1 MLPRMTPVVLLFVAL
16 LAAGCGRRPGSS
28 APATGAALPGGAAA
42 ARATTTPAP
51 STLAD
56 SAGAMPPAPVTA
68 VPGDDPALEASLAP
82 LHDVEVVARVD
93 GEIVAL
99 EVEEGDRVTA
109 SQLLARIDDR
119 ERHATLEEREAQV
132 TRTEAAWQRAQSLH
146 EQKLIADE
154 SYLEARADWQVARA
168 QRDRARLEWERCT
181 VGATIGG
188 VVAQRR
194 IQIGRMV
201 KEGEVLFRISDPDLL
216 RAELLLPESRLGS
229 VHAGQGVT
237 LIPVAGGPPARATIT
252 RVTPLVDPASGTFRV
267 TIDLDNRR
275 ARLPAGVT
283 ARVVLG
289 PRRAR

>member
-1 MLPRMTPVVLLFVAL
+1 MLPRILQAVLLLAAL
-16 LAAGCGRRPGSS
+16 LCAGCGRGPGTGAPGS
-28 APATGAALPGGAAA
+28 GA
-42 ARATTTPAP
+42 ARARETAAEQATTTSAP

-56 SAGAMPPAPVTA
+56 SLGSTLSPAPT
-68 VPGDDPALEASLAP
+68 PSGIDPAFETFLAA

-99 EVEEGDRVTA
+99 EVEEGARVTA
-109 SQLLARIDDR
+109 GQPLARIDDR
-119 ERHATLEEREAQV
+119 ERRATLDEREAQV
-132 TRTEAAWQRAQSLH
+132 TRAEAAWQRAQSLH

-181 VGATIGG
+181 VRATIPG

-194 IQIGRMV
+194 TQLGHTV
-201 KEGEVLFRISDPDLL
+201 KEGDALFRVSDPDLL
-216 RAELLLPESRLGS
+216 RAELLLPESRLGT
-229 VHAGQGVT
+229 VHAGQSVT
-237 LIPVAGGPPARATIT
+237 LIPVAGGPPTRATIT

-283 ARVVLG
+283 ARVVFG
-289 PRRAR
+289 PARAR